1 MLSPL
6 GGLVVDRLPK
16 RPLMIGTHFA
26 LAGVMCLLLFVHDSS
41 DTWILYLVTALYGL
55 GGDFFAAAR
64 GSMLKA
70 MLPEELLADA
80 NGALQSLREGLRL
93 VAPLAGAALY
103 VAAGGGAVAL
113 IDAATFLLSACLL
126 LALPFVEPEPA
137 PKEHHFFRELTV
149 GMTHIWH
156 N

>member
-41 DTWILYLVTALYGL
+41 DTWLLYLVTALYGL

-64 GSMLKA
+64 SSMLKA
-70 MLPEELLADA
+70 MLPDELLGEA

-93 VAPLAGAALY
+93 VAPLAGAGIL
-103 VAAGGGAVAL
+103 AAFGGPAVAL
-113 IDAATFLLSACLL
+113 GDAATFV
-126 LALPFVEPEPA
+126 LAAAALMAPPFPA
-137 PKEHHFFRELTV
+137 PP
-149 GMTHIWH
+149 
-156 N
+156 